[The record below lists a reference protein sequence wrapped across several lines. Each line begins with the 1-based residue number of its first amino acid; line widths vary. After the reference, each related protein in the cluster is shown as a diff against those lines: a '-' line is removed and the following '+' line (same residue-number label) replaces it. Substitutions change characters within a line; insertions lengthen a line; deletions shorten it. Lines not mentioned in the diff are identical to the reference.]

1 MAAKNPLD
9 RIASM
14 LSDEAPERRIA
25 AAIVLGELGYKTSA
39 VVDGLNAM
47 IAQEGPLARHALD
60 AFRKLG
66 VAGKALDRILPLVG
80 ARDPEVREA
89 AIDAVASAGDSVV
102 KRVRARIDEAT
113 PIERRG
119 LESIL
124 TKLGGKEA
132 FGALLE
138 QLTQN
143 AEGARQ
149 VAVEMRAQIR
159 AADGTTLR
167 SYRAQL
173 EAFLKKH
180 GKDPERAEAVA
191 AAVKVLGF
199 LEDDRTTPL
208 LLAYARDPKKAAVV
222 RQEALIALRFA
233 LGKKEQS
240 RVIDALVKA
249 AEEEDRT
256 LAQAAIMTLATLEL
270 SPKVA
275 ERFVQLARHRD
286 VGRASIAIQK
296 LGSEKSDTATEALME
311 VLVSGDGQRGDMA
324 SEALRRKMEGE
335 PKRVVPFL
343 AKALSTADDPEV
355 ARRIRNLLHPHTE
368 LLSPKET
375 GALLRGAEKAIENGR
390 GGWREAIDVAMKKDP
405 KATQKAIRSIAEAQR
420 KKKKRHGEREM
431 LLTLVR
437 ADQATNEDRYR
448 LASLEL
454 QDSKLDT
461 RPAAR
466 QGDPAIRTLERLS
479 RTDYDVVGALRKD
492 RSLSPEQLYYV
503 GFHFIETQSSLGE
516 DILGEVVAKAGRTKI
531 GKAAKNKLHLTAGE
545 A

>member
-25 AAIVLGELGYKTSA
+25 AAIVLGELGHKTGP
-39 VVDGLNAM
+39 VVDGLTAM
-47 IAQEGPLARHALD
+47 LAQEGPLARHALD
-60 AFRKLG
+60 AFTRLG
-66 VAGKALDRILPLVG
+66 IAQKALDRILPLAG
-80 ARDPEVREA
+80 SRDPEVREA
-89 AIDAVASAGDSVV
+89 AIGAVASVGEGVV
-102 KRVRARIDEAT
+102 KRVRARIDEAG
-113 PIERRG
+113 PIERRS

-132 FGALLE
+132 FGALLD
-138 QLTQN
+138 QLTQS
-143 AEGARQ
+143 AEGARS

-173 EAFLKKH
+173 EAFLTKH
-180 GKDPERAEAVA
+180 GKDPERQDAVA
-191 AAVKVLGF
+191 AAVKVLGY

-208 LLAYARDPKKAAVV
+208 LLAYARDPKKAAAV

-240 RVIDALVKA
+240 KVIDALVKA

-275 ERFVQLARHRD
+275 ERFVGLARHRD
-286 VGRASIAIQK
+286 LSRANIAIQK
-296 LGSEKSDTATEALME
+296 LGSEPSETATSALVE
-311 VLVSGDGQRGDMA
+311 VLTSGDGQRGELA
-324 SEALRRKMEGE
+324 SDALRRKLEADAKG
-335 PKRVVPFL
+335 VVPLL
-343 AKALSTADDPEV
+343 AKALGEADDPEV
-355 ARRIRNLLHPHTE
+355 ARRLKNLIHPHTD
-368 LLSPKET
+368 LLSTKEC
-375 GALLRGAEKAIENGR
+375 GALLRNAEKAIEDGR
-390 GGWREAIDVAMKKDP
+390 GGWREAIDVAMKRDP
-405 KATQKAIRSIAEAQR
+405 KSTQKILRGIAESLR

-431 LLTLVR
+431 LLVLVR

-466 QGDPAIRTLERLS
+466 QGDAAIRTLERLS

-492 RSLSPEQLYYV
+492 RSLTPEQLYYV
-503 GFHFIETQSSLGE
+503 GFHFVESQSSLGE

-531 GKAAKNKLHLTAGE
+531 GKAAKNKLKLAEGE